1 MPIRINLL
9 AEAQAAEDLRRRD
22 PVKRLVVAGFLAVA
36 VMLVWGSALQLKV
49 MLANRDL
56 TSVQFQIDTST
67 NLYQMAVTNNL
78 LIAASKMK
86 LEELKKLTNARLLQA
101 NLLNALQKVS
111 VDNVQLTH
119 LRVDQQFVPNTQRGK
134 SGSITEKTIVTLDA
148 RDSSANPGDQVA
160 KFKAALAAQSYFKNM
175 LDQTNGIRL
184 ADESAPQQDNDG
196 KNFVTFE
203 LQCYF
208 PDKTR

>member
-22 PVKRLVVAGFLAVA
+22 PIKRLIAIGLLAVA
-36 VMLVWGSALQLKV
+36 GMLVWGSALQLKV
-49 MLANRDL
+49 MMANRDL
-56 TSVQFQIDTST
+56 TAAQFEIDTST
-67 NLYQMAVTNNL
+67 NLYEMAVTNNM
-78 LIAASKMK
+78 LIAAGKMK
-86 LEELKKLTNARLLQA
+86 LVELKKLANARMLQA

-111 VDNVQLTH
+111 VDNVQLMH
-119 LRVDQQFVPNTQRGK
+119 LKVDQQFVPNTQHGK
-134 SGSITEKTIVTLDA
+134 TDSITEKTVVTLDA

-160 KFKAALAAQSYFKNM
+160 KFKAALAAQSYFKDM
-175 LDQTNGIRL
+175 LDRTNGIRL

-196 KNFVTFE
+196 KNYVSFQ

-208 PDKTR
+208 PDKIR

>member
-22 PVKRLVVAGFLAVA
+22 PIKRLIVIGILAVA
-36 VMLVWGSALQLKV
+36 GMLVWGSALQLKV
-49 MLANRDL
+49 MMANRDL
-56 TSVQFQIDTST
+56 TAVQFEIDTST
-67 NLYQMAVTNNL
+67 NLYQMALTNNM
-78 LIAASKMK
+78 LIAADKMK
-86 LEELKKLTNARLLQA
+86 LVELKKLTSARLLQA

-119 LRVDQQFVPNTQRGK
+119 LKVDQQFIPNTQKGK
-134 SGSITEKTIVTLDA
+134 TESITEKTVVTLDA

-160 KFKAALAAQSYFKNM
+160 KFKAALATQTYFKDM
-175 LDQTNGIRL
+175 LDRTNGIRL
-184 ADESAPQQDNDG
+184 ADESAPQQDTDG
-196 KNFVTFE
+196 KNYVSFQ